1 MAELR
6 AEPFATE
13 WVGGPKS
20 STRLIAAPG
29 ADAGSYRAGVEIRL
43 EPGVLTYWRNPGEA
57 GAPPEF
63 NFTASDNVEDVT
75 VRFPTPSRI
84 DEGGADAFGYRDEVI
99 FPLDV
104 KLTDPNR
111 PTLLSLSLNYAVCGQ
126 ICIPVNAQVE
136 LKLPVAAAPP
146 DASGLNHQARLE
158 AAAAKVPRRLGA
170 EERDGKFLIT
180 RDLAASQPTWRLSPR
195 GDAAAI
201 GATDMF
207 IESPPGWYFESRRG
221 EEPGE
226 FLIVE
231 VEAPHAERRASVHA
245 TPITVTLAAPQESYE
260 FGVALDAGRAAA
272 DGSEGEK
279 HDN

>member
-6 AEPFATE
+6 AEPLATE

-20 STRLIAAPG
+20 SARLIATPG
-29 ADAGSYRAGVEIRL
+29 ANAGSYRAGVEIRL

-84 DEGGADAFGYRDEVI
+84 DEGGSDAFGYRDEVV
-99 FPLDV
+99 FPLDF
-104 KLTDPNR
+104 KLTHAGR
-111 PTLLSLSLNYAVCGQ
+111 PALLSLSLNYAVCGQ

-136 LKLPVAAAPP
+136 LKLPAAAPG
-146 DASGLNHQARLE
+146 DARALDHEARLD

-170 EERDGKFLIT
+170 EERDGKFLVT
-180 RDLAASQPTWRLSPR
+180 RDLGASQPTWRVSLR

-201 GATDMF
+201 GATDLF
-207 IESPPGWYFESRRG
+207 VESPPGWYFESRRG

-231 VEAPHAERRASVHA
+231 VEVPREESLDLAQV
-245 TPITVTLAAPQESYE
+245 TPITVTLAAPHESYE
-260 FGVALDAGRAAA
+260 FGLELGAGRAAA
-272 DGSEGEK
+272 ERTEGGK
-279 HDN
+279 NDN